1 MDQLLDTHKLLK
13 VTPKEAEDLKGSV
26 TSNELESII
35 QKPPN
40 REKYWARGFIT
51 EFYQQF
57 IKNTNPQTPPQT

>member
-1 MDQLLDTHKLLK
+1 MDKFLETHELLK
-13 VTPKEAEDLKGSV
+13 VTQEEAENLKGSV

-51 EFYQQF
+51 ELPR
-57 IKNTNPQTPPQT
+57 I